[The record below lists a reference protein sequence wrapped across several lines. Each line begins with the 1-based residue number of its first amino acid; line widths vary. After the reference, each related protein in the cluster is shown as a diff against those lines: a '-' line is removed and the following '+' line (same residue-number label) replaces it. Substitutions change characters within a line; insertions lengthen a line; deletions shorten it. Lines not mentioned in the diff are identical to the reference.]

1 MRRISAKDV
10 AQPLR
15 MELEQHQD
23 TVVLLASGEID
34 VAHAD
39 RLRTR
44 LLELIE
50 AFRRVVLDLR
60 GVEFIDSTGLHCVLE
75 IEAASQAAGVEFMLI
90 RGPARVQRLFE
101 LTGTHDRLRFVDG
114 VDGIS

>member
-10 AQPLR
+10 AQPLSMR
-15 MELEQHQD
+15 LEQHKD
-23 TVVLLASGEID
+23 TVVLIASGEID
-34 VAHAD
+34 IVHAD

-50 AFRRVVLDLR
+50 SFRRVVLDLR
-60 GVEFIDSTGLHCVLE
+60 EVEFIDSTGLHCVLDVDV
-75 IEAASQAAGVEFMLI
+75 ASQGAGVEFTLI

-101 LTGTHDRLRFVDG
+101 LTGTDDRFRFVDG
-114 VDGIS
+114 VDGIR